1 MKLHQNL
8 HCVIIRTDTLVQHL
22 LLLLLLHTHTHTHQ
36 CEQQR
41 EKRDRAKMRKRFWE
55 LGGSRM
61 GNAMGIQQQQETK
74 EDTDAAA
81 ADDDA
86 NGTASDYKANA
97 GYAKHMKVCICAY

>member
-1 MKLHQNL
+1 
-8 HCVIIRTDTLVQHL
+8 
-22 LLLLLLHTHTHTHQ
+22 
-36 CEQQR
+36 
-41 EKRDRAKMRKRFWE
+41 MRKRFWE

-74 EDTDAAA
+74 EDTDAATAAA

-97 GYAKHMKVCICAY
+97 GYAKHMKVCLCAYYCASMLLLQ

>member
-1 MKLHQNL
+1 
-8 HCVIIRTDTLVQHL
+8 
-22 LLLLLLHTHTHTHQ
+22 
-36 CEQQR
+36 
-41 EKRDRAKMRKRFWE
+41 MRKRFWE

-74 EDTDAAA
+74 EDTDAATAAA

-97 GYAKHMKVCICAY
+97 GYAKHMKVCYVCCCMLSCCCLHALS